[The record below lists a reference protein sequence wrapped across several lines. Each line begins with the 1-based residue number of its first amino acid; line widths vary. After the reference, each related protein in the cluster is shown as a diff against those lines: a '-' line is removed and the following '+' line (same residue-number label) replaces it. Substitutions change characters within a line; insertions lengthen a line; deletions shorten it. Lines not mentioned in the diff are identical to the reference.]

1 MWNIIFTMSYDLVK
15 AAHSVYSL
23 CCHFIYV
30 LKYRREIFVNTAIKI
45 ENKHME
51 KIKELRS
58 IWRDNPEIKP
68 VGVGT
73 MTAMTT
79 PVVETGSS
87 LHWLEGDATLFPH
100 KVET

>member
-1 MWNIIFTMSYDLVK
+1 
-15 AAHSVYSL
+15 
-23 CCHFIYV
+23 
-30 LKYRREIFVNTAIKI
+30 
-45 ENKHME
+45 ME

-58 IWRDNPEIKP
+58 IGRCNPEIKP

>member
-1 MWNIIFTMSYDLVK
+1 MSYDLVK

-30 LKYRREIFVNTAIKI
+30 LKYRRKIFVNTAIKI

-58 IWRDNPEIKP
+58 IGGGNQELSMLGLGP
-68 VGVGT
+68 
-73 MTAMTT
+73 
-79 PVVETGSS
+79 
-87 LHWLEGDATLFPH
+87 
-100 KVET
+100 